1 VCSRLDAS
9 LQTENT
15 TAAMRTKKSRS
26 VALVATLVVMGAS
39 LLIDVVEANAFV
51 AGISPTFLSQ
61 AQVAPHVP
69 SLTDIPRG
77 GATAVDEEEN
87 DSEYDDL
94 DSSDEEEE
102 FDPVLAKSAL
112 TAASKTKVKA
122 LAVAKKAA
130 SATLLAT
137 APKPSKIKSSIF
149 KRLMVPYII
158 RACLNPLTVIRM
170 TRGYWASLVNLN
182 YLQQVRSVYHFDVGL
197 RRDLALLFN
206 LPIFSFYS
214 QDSSQNLRSALE
226 EKAKKGGASG
236 SAKGKRKMKPGQ
248 AKTLSDLPQ
257 LNT

>member
-1 VCSRLDAS
+1 
-9 LQTENT
+9 
-15 TAAMRTKKSRS
+15 MRTHKSRP
-26 VALVATLVVMGAS
+26 VARVATLVAIGAF
-39 LLIDVVEANAFV
+39 LLIDIVEAKAFV
-51 AGISPTFLSQ
+51 AGIPPAFLSQ

-69 SLTDIPRG
+69 SVTDIPRG
-77 GATAVDEEEN
+77 GATAVDEDGN

-102 FDPVLAKSAL
+102 FDPVLTKSAL

-122 LAVAKKAA
+122 VAVAKKAV

-137 APKPSKIKSSIF
+137 APKPRKIKSSIL

-158 RACLNPLTVIRM
+158 RACLNPLTFIRM

-182 YLQQVRSVYHFDVGL
+182 YLQQVRSVSHFDVGL
-197 RRDLALLFN
+197 LRDLASLSNLLS
-206 LPIFSFYS
+206 FSFYS

-236 SAKGKRKMKPGQ
+236 ATKGKRKMKPGQ

>member
-1 VCSRLDAS
+1 MCYKARHS
-9 LQTENT
+9 LPTKNT
-15 TAAMRTKKSRS
+15 TEAMRTKKLHS
-26 VALVATLVVMGAS
+26 VALVATLMAIGVS

-69 SLTDIPRG
+69 SVTDIPRG
-77 GATAVDEEEN
+77 GATAVGEDEN

-122 LAVAKKAA
+122 VAVAKKAV

-137 APKPSKIKSSIF
+137 TPKPSKIKSSIL

-158 RACLNPLTVIRM
+158 RACLNPLTFIRM

-182 YLQQVRSVYHFDVGL
+182 YLQQVRSVYHFDAGL
-197 RRDLALLFN
+197 RRDLA
-206 LPIFSFYS
+206 
-214 QDSSQNLRSALE
+214 
-226 EKAKKGGASG
+226 
-236 SAKGKRKMKPGQ
+236 
-248 AKTLSDLPQ
+248 
-257 LNT
+257 